1 MPVPEEEECCPIL
14 SLLTD
19 DLLTRIHSHL
29 PDPTHRKSFRL
40 VCQAFHQVDLLA
52 RTHLR
57 PLRPDFLP
65 TLIARFSSLQSLDLS
80 VCPRLDDSLAA
91 AISAA
96 ISAHRRRLK
105 VLGLSRATGLTPLGL
120 KTLVSGCAPYLEAV
134 DASYWCQRFGDREAL
149 ALSFA
154 AGLKELRLDKSLAV
168 TDVGLARIAVGC
180 PCLERLSLKWC
191 LEITELGVDLLAKK
205 CLQLKFLDIS
215 SLKVTSSSL
224 SSIAMLPKLESL
236 IMVGCVS
243 VDDAGLLS
251 LSNGCPSL
259 KEVDMSRCD
268 GITSAGLCSLI
279 KGHPDLLQLNA
290 SHCMV
295 ALTFA
300 LLDALK
306 NLKFL
311 NVFRVDGARVCHSTF
326 QTINTNRWSLVELG
340 LSKCIGL
347 GDFGITWLITG
358 CANLKVLNLSCCDSV
373 TDAAIAAIAGS
384 CIKLRSLKL
393 ESCGSITEESLELLS
408 SSCFLLEELD
418 LTDCCG
424 VNDMALSY
432 LSRCTE
438 LKFLKLGLCNNISD
452 KGLIYIALKCSKICE
467 LDLYCCPD
475 VGDDGMAVLSIGCN
489 RLKKLN
495 VSYCS
500 SFTDKGM
507 EYIGRLEELCE
518 LEMRGLMNVTG
529 AGLQAI
535 AAGCKRLTELD
546 LKHCGNIQDSG
557 FWALACYSKNMRQ
570 INLSCCAISDVG
582 LWMIMSNLSC
592 LQDAKLVH
600 LPNVSV
606 GGFEVA
612 LRACSLQL
620 KKVKL
625 VVSLKFSL
633 SHEVLQLLWSR
644 GCKVRWD

>member
-1 MPVPEEEECCPIL
+1 M
-14 SLLTD
+14 
-19 DLLTRIHSHL
+19 
-29 PDPTHRKSFRL
+29 
-40 VCQAFHQVDLLA
+40 
-52 RTHLR
+52 
-57 PLRPDFLP
+57 
-65 TLIARFSSLQSLDLS
+65 
-80 VCPRLDDSLAA
+80 
-91 AISAA
+91 
-96 ISAHRRRLK
+96 
-105 VLGLSRATGLTPLGL
+105 LGLSRATGLTPLGL
-120 KTLVSGCAPYLEAV
+120 RTLVSGCAPCLEVV

-191 LEITELGVDLLAKK
+191 LEITDLGVDLLAKK
-205 CLQLKFLDIS
+205 CLRLKFLDIS

-259 KEVDMSRCD
+259 KVVDMSRCD

-290 SHCMV
+290 SHSMV

-311 NVFRVDGARVCHSTF
+311 NVFRVDGARVCQSTF
-326 QTINTNRWSLVELG
+326 HTISTNRWSLVELG

-347 GDFGITWLITG
+347 GDFDITWLITG
-358 CANLKVLNLSCCDSV
+358 CANLKVLNLSCCGSV

-393 ESCGSITEESLELLS
+393 ESCGSITEKSLELLS
-408 SSCFLLEELD
+408 SSCLLLEELD

-424 VNDMALSY
+424 INDMALNC

-452 KGLIYIALKCSKICE
+452 KGLIYVASKCGKICE
-467 LDLYCCPD
+467 LDLYRCPD
-475 VGDDGMAVLSIGCN
+475 VGDDGMAVLSIGCK

-500 SFTDKGM
+500 SLTDKGM
-507 EYIGRLEELCE
+507 EYIGRMEELCE
-518 LEMRGLMNVTG
+518 LEMRGLMNVMG
-529 AGLQAI
+529 AGLQTI
-535 AAGCKRLTELD
+535 AAGCRKLTELD

-557 FWALACYSKNMRQ
+557 FWALAFYSKNMRQ
-570 INLSCCAISDVG
+570 INLSCCAISEVG

-612 LRACSLQL
+612 LWACSLQL

-625 VVSLKFSL
+625 EVSLKFSL